1 MHIHTLLLLRAVT
14 DQYDSNTQFSGNVSL
29 LVGDALALPLLDVDS
44 EGGLEVDSGLRVEAV
59 ASGISSVD
67 DVTVENGAVKHS
79 CRMLSTKHRQYG
91 KGIQRILL
99 PSTATLRFKNAKTY

>member
-1 MHIHTLLLLRAVT
+1 M
-14 DQYDSNTQFSGNVSL
+14 SL

-67 DVTVENGAVKHS
+67 DVTVENGAVK
-79 CRMLSTKHRQYG
+79 
-91 KGIQRILL
+91 
-99 PSTATLRFKNAKTY
+99 AV